1 MMKPGMLICLLL
13 LVVTAVPAAN
23 EDGGFEQ
30 ARCVPNCGQASF
42 FIFSTSF
49 GRYTVRSD
57 GFGELG
63 ANGRK
68 RLFDLK
74 PKIRLVGRLRHIY
87 FREHQDD
94 LLLLYMVSDG
104 KVYLARMMQESKKVR
119 WLTPITENIGSCEV
133 KGDEAHCG
141 AAENRT
147 KIDLNTGAS
156 EKSQENTTNR
166 EQYETSLQTALAS
179 LLR

>member
-1 MMKPGMLICLLL
+1 MKTGVLICLLL
-13 LVVTAVPAAN
+13 FVVTAVPAAN

-42 FIFSTSF
+42 FIFPTSF

-63 ANGRK
+63 ANGKK

-87 FREHQDD
+87 FREHQND
-94 LLLLYMVSDG
+94 LLLLYMQSDG
-104 KVYLARMMQESKKVR
+104 KVYLARMMQESKKIR
-119 WLTPITENIGSCEV
+119 WITPITENIGSCEV
-133 KGDEAHCG
+133 KGEEAHCG
-141 AAENRT
+141 AADALA
-147 KIDLNTGAS
+147 KIDLANGTYV
-156 EKSQENTTNR
+156 R
-166 EQYETSLQTALAS
+166 
-179 LLR
+179 

>member
-1 MMKPGMLICLLL
+1 MKTGVLICLLL

-42 FIFSTSF
+42 FRFSTSF
-49 GRYTVRSD
+49 GGYTVRSD

-63 ANGRK
+63 ANGKK

-87 FREHQDD
+87 FREHQSD
-94 LLLLYMVSDG
+94 LLLLYMQSDG
-104 KVYLARMMQESKKVR
+104 KVYLARMMQESKKIR
-119 WLTPITENIGSCEV
+119 WVTQITENIGSCEV
-133 KGDEAHCG
+133 KGEEAHCG
-141 AAENRT
+141 AADALT
-147 KIDLNTGAS
+147 KIDLANGDYV
-156 EKSQENTTNR
+156 Q
-166 EQYETSLQTALAS
+166 
-179 LLR
+179 

>member
-1 MMKPGMLICLLL
+1 MKTGVLICLLL

-63 ANGRK
+63 ANGKK
-68 RLFDLK
+68 RLFDLS
-74 PKIRLVGRLRHIY
+74 PKIKLVGRLRHIY
-87 FREHQDD
+87 FREYQND

-104 KVYLARMMQESKKVR
+104 RVYLARIMQESKKVR
-119 WLTPITENIGSCEV
+119 WLTPITEDIGSCVV
-133 KGDEAHCG
+133 KGEEAHCG
-141 AAENRT
+141 EGDNLT
-147 KIDLNTGAS
+147 QIDLNAGSRVKT
-156 EKSQENTTNR
+156 EKS
-166 EQYETSLQTALAS
+166 
-179 LLR
+179 

>member
-1 MMKPGMLICLLL
+1 MKTGVLICLLL

-42 FIFSTSF
+42 FRFSTSF
-49 GRYTVRSD
+49 GAYTVRSD

-63 ANGRK
+63 ANGKK

-87 FREHQDD
+87 FREYQSD
-94 LLLLYMVSDG
+94 LLVLYMQSDG
-104 KVYLARMMQESKKVR
+104 KVYLARMMQESKKIR
-119 WLTPITENIGSCEV
+119 WITPITDDIGSCEV
-133 KGDEAHCG
+133 KGEEAHCG
-141 AAENRT
+141 DAGALT
-147 KIDLNTGAS
+147 KIDLAKGNYVS
-156 EKSQENTTNR
+156 
-166 EQYETSLQTALAS
+166 
-179 LLR
+179 

>member
-1 MMKPGMLICLLL
+1 MKIGVLICVLMLG
-13 LVVTAVPAAN
+13 VPATPAAHQ
-23 EDGGFEQ
+23 DGAFEQ

-49 GRYTVRSD
+49 GRYTLRSD

-74 PKIRLVGRLRHIY
+74 PKIRLVGRLRHLY
-87 FREHQDD
+87 FREYQND
-94 LLLLYMVSDG
+94 LLLLYMQSDG

-119 WLTPITENIGSCEV
+119 WLTPITENIGSCAV

-141 AAENRT
+141 SADKLT
-147 KIDLNTGAS
+147 KINLTTGAS
-156 EKSQENTTNR
+156 QLFEPAR
-166 EQYETSLQTALAS
+166 
-179 LLR
+179 

>member
-1 MMKPGMLICLLL
+1 MKIGVLICLLL
-13 LVVTAVPAAN
+13 LVVTVVPAAN

-63 ANGRK
+63 ANGKK

-87 FREHQDD
+87 FREYQND
-94 LLLLYMVSDG
+94 LLVLYMVSDG

-119 WLTPITENIGSCEV
+119 WITPITENIGSCEV
-133 KGDEAHCG
+133 KGEEAHCG
-141 AAENRT
+141 EAAEVT
-147 KIDLNTGAS
+147 KIDLRTGA
-156 EKSQENTTNR
+156 
-166 EQYETSLQTALAS
+166 
-179 LLR
+179 LL

>member
-1 MMKPGMLICLLL
+1 MKTGVLICLLL

-23 EDGGFEQ
+23 EDGGFEL

-87 FREHQDD
+87 FREHQSD
-94 LLLLYMVSDG
+94 LLLLYQLTDG
-104 KVYLARMMQESKKVR
+104 KVYLARMIQESKKVR
-119 WLTPITENIGSCEV
+119 WFTPIPGDDIGACVVES
-133 KGDEAHCG
+133 DEAHCG
-141 AAENRT
+141 DGDNLT
-147 KIDLNTGAS
+147 KIDLNNGARVKT
-156 EKSQENTTNR
+156 EKS
-166 EQYETSLQTALAS
+166 
-179 LLR
+179 